1 VVRIEHLKFIR
12 LKIPELSEET
22 NGEALNQAFSN
33 KQGVASVEINGRNA
47 TVTVAYDDTLTSIFE
62 IESIIYLLKFKLEG
76 INYLS

>member
-1 VVRIEHLKFIR
+1 

-33 KQGVASVEINGRNA
+33 KQGVASVEINGSNA